1 MEMQVFDFSGGR
13 YWDRTSGPCRVK
25 ESTVVRPELP
35 TSTSV
40 SWHGAPSRP
49 AAAGNDS
56 YGVVHLGVPIFNVLL
71 VGVRRGQKWQVLG
84 TRNSV
89 GGDPGHAISPCLRE
103 SVMPVDEVVTAGSN
117 LREDHRTR
125 QVGSEDRLLM
135 EPWTSAGVGNVY
147 EGNEFGTES
156 TRSHDVGLQSG
167 DVELENPIGVDLITI
182 RCLARAKARIEVE
195 PHRYRIGAG

>member
-1 MEMQVFDFSGGR
+1 M
-13 YWDRTSGPCRVK
+13 
-25 ESTVVRPELP
+25 
-35 TSTSV
+35 SV
-40 SWHGAPSRP
+40 
-49 AAAGNDS
+49 
-56 YGVVHLGVPIFNVLL
+56 Y
-71 VGVRRGQKWQVLG
+71 
-84 TRNSV
+84 
-89 GGDPGHAISPCLRE
+89 
-103 SVMPVDEVVTAGSN
+103 EVVTAGSN

-156 TRSHDVGLQSG
+156 TDSPNVRLEPGN
-167 DVELENPIGVDLITI
+167 VELENPIGIDLITI